1 MGKVII
7 TGASGSIGRVVT
19 KEMLLHGHEV
29 VMACRN
35 LDKAHKV
42 LDVIARQI
50 LNEDPDGAVG
60 LASRVE
66 ILQLDLEDSAS
77 IRAFVDSLHGCR
89 VSAIFNNAGV
99 INKEFKLNGDGVERT
114 MAVNFLGPKLL
125 TELLMPQFE
134 EGAHIASMVSLAC
147 RFGRSD
153 RARYSQIGAYADSK
167 LALLRWAAGFAERN
181 PQFHVNVC
189 DPGIVNSNIIR
200 LGRWFDPLTDI
211 FFRPFISSP
220 EKGAR
225 SALRA
230 LTEDVTMRWFTPRKV
245 LDLGDWR

>member
-19 KEMLLHGHEV
+19 KEMLLRGHDV

-35 LDKAHKV
+35 LDKARKV
-42 LDVIARQI
+42 LDTIARQI
-50 LNEDPDGAVG
+50 LREDPDGAVG

-66 ILQLDLEDSAS
+66 ILRLDLEDSTS
-77 IRAFVDSLHGCR
+77 IRSFVDSLKGCD
-89 VSAIFNNAGV
+89 VSALFNNAGM
-99 INKEFKLNGDGVERT
+99 INKEFELNSDGVERT
-114 MAVNFLGPKLL
+114 MAVNFIGPKML
-125 TELLMPQFE
+125 TELLLPQLE
-134 EGAHIASMVSLAC
+134 DGAHVVSMVSLAS

-153 RARYSQIGAYADSK
+153 RARFSQIGAYADSK
-167 LALLRWAAGFAERN
+167 LALLRWAADFGTSN
-181 PQFHVNVC
+181 PQFRVNVC

-200 LGRWFDPLTDI
+200 LDRWFDPLTDI

-230 LTEDVTMRWFTPRKV
+230 LTEYVTMRWFTPRRV
-245 LDLGDWR
+245 LDLNDWR